1 MCVHSECET
10 RVKTHPFLTLS
21 RLHQIGQNV
30 LARSLKTDMTHIYGI
45 GVTHTCF
52 EAFSVSQFVRFA
64 FNSNQPLKTF
74 TNIHGHYMGIHVKYS
89 SFGSTQLVHFNTN
102 YANIHKTMQHK
113 KLSHKAP
120 SVRRRT
126 RKLSGWFVKFVAV
139 HGFE

>member
-1 MCVHSECET
+1 MEQKQSYLQELHSVATPNKEIINKLRDLMTEI
-10 RVKTHPFLTLS
+10 RKDQSLS
-21 RLHQIGQNV
+21 EELHNFY
-30 LARSLKTDMTHIYGI
+30 D
-45 GVTHTCF
+45 F
-52 EAFSVSQFVRFA
+52 
-64 FNSNQPLKTF
+64 
-74 TNIHGHYMGIHVKYS
+74 YS

-126 RKLSGWFVKFVAV
+126 RKPSGWFVKFVAV